1 MLGRSSHT
9 HCPRNG
15 PCFGSD
21 ARNWRQPYHGFSQ
34 TIVQRSATSGC
45 YFPLEQSSLAVVR
58 AELPSLS
65 PMLQAWVAGA
75 SAGATNGAHGALC
88 TGAGGDHGIAKM

>member
-1 MLGRSSHT
+1 M
-9 HCPRNG
+9 
-15 PCFGSD
+15 
-21 ARNWRQPYHGFSQ
+21 
-34 TIVQRSATSGC
+34 QRSATSGC

-65 PMLQAWVAGA
+65 PMLQARVAGA

-88 TGAGGDHGIAKM
+88 M